1 MVGVGVSIG
10 LKILLFSE
18 KEMFGEVIDEE
29 EEDEFELDDV
39 CLFGDLEWVG
49 LGEGIC
55 EKGSSRVDE
64 ETLGW

>member
-1 MVGVGVSIG
+1 MAGVGVSIG

-18 KEMFGEVIDEE
+18 KEMSGEVIDEE

-39 CLFGDLEWVG
+39 CLTGDLAWVG

-55 EKGSSRVDE
+55 EEGSSRVDG